1 MSCVLTVM
9 GWGVGG
15 PLPGGGLQHS
25 VEEGGTRRLPREEE
39 EDEDEEEEDQRSLS
53 AAAASACAHPT
64 RRGPDQERRV
74 CV

>member
-39 EDEDEEEEDQRSLS
+39 EDEDEEEFIR
-53 AAAASACAHPT
+53 ACTHT
-64 RRGPDQERRV
+64 R
-74 CV
+74 